1 MLERLNKVFTVDDI
15 EVFKRKIIHISTHF
29 ENSIILNSNYSS
41 TDYDLIFAY
50 GVHSFLSSNKNSL
63 KKLDEYVSQCKDWL
77 FGFFSYDL
85 KNEIE
90 PLKSQNLLCHD
101 LPNLYFFQPK
111 VIITIKEN
119 TVDLKY
125 VSGIEPD
132 VELNNI
138 LNFKYSFKNQSVK
151 DNLELR
157 LKKRDYV
164 KSINSIKDHIR
175 IGDIYE
181 LNFCMDY
188 YSNDIIIDPV
198 KSYISLN
205 SLTESPMSAFIKL
218 KSFHLLSSS
227 PERFIKKKNN
237 RIKTQPIKGTVRR
250 EKNINND
257 LKNINYLNNNSKEL
271 SENHMIVDLVRNDL
285 SRIAKK
291 GTVTVKELS
300 TLYSFKNVHQ
310 LISTVEAEINNS
322 TKISKILESTFPMGS
337 MTGAPKIRS
346 MELIEKFE
354 KTQRGIYSGAVGY
367 ISPKIDFDFNVVIR
381 SIIYDSQRS
390 NLNINVGSAITF
402 ASDPDKEFD
411 ECKLKAEAMISSLK

>member
-63 KKLDEYVSQCKDWL
+63 KKLDDYVSQCKDWL

-101 LPNLYFFQPK
+101 LPNLYFFQPQ

-125 VSGIEPD
+125 VLGIEPD
-132 VELNNI
+132 DELNKI
-138 LNFKYSFKNQSVK
+138 LNFKYSFKKQSVK

-157 LKKRDYV
+157 FKKSDYV
-164 KSINSIKDHIR
+164 KSINNIKEHIR

-218 KSFHLLSSS
+218 KYFHLLSSS

-381 SIIYDSQRS
+381 SIIYDSQRN

-402 ASDPDKEFD
+402 ASDPYKEFD

>member
-63 KKLDEYVSQCKDWL
+63 KKLDDYVSQCKDWL

-90 PLKSQNLLCHD
+90 PLNSQNLLCHD

-111 VIITIKEN
+111 VIIIIKEN

-125 VSGIEPD
+125 VLGIKPD
-132 VELNNI
+132 DELNKI

-157 LKKRDYV
+157 FKKSDYV
-164 KSINSIKDHIR
+164 KSINNIKEHIR

-205 SLTESPMSAFIKL
+205 SLTESPMSALIKL

-227 PERFIKKKNN
+227 PERFIQKKNN

-250 EKNINND
+250 DKNINND

-402 ASDPDKEFD
+402 ASDPNKEFD

>member
-1 MLERLNKVFTVDDI
+1 MERLNKVFTVDDI
-15 EVFKRKIIHISTHF
+15 EGFKRKIIHISTHF

-41 TDYDLIFAY
+41 NDYDLIFAY
-50 GVHSFLSSNKNSL
+50 GIHSFLSSNKNSL
-63 KKLDEYVSQCKDWL
+63 KKLDDYVSQCKDWL

-101 LPNLYFFQPK
+101 LPNVYFFQPK
-111 VIITIKEN
+111 VIITINEN

-125 VSGIEPD
+125 VSGIKPFD
-132 VELNNI
+132 ELNKI

-151 DNLELR
+151 NNLELR
-157 LKKRDYV
+157 LKKSDYV
-164 KSINSIKDHIR
+164 KSINKIKEHIR

-181 LNFCMDY
+181 LNFCIDY
-188 YSNDIIIDPV
+188 HSNDIIIDPV

-205 SLTESPMSAFIKL
+205 SQTESPMSAFIKL
-218 KSFHLLSSS
+218 KSFYLLSSS

-237 RIKTQPIKGTVRR
+237 KIKTQPIKGTIRR
-250 EKNINND
+250 ENDINND
-257 LKNINYLNNNSKEL
+257 LRNINYLNNNSKEL

-310 LISTVEAEINNS
+310 LISTVEAEISNS

-346 MELIEKFE
+346 MELIEEFE

-367 ISPKIDFDFNVVIR
+367 ITPKKDFDFNVVIR
-381 SIIYDSQRS
+381 SIIYDSQRN

-402 ASDPDKEFD
+402 ASDPDQEFN

>member
-101 LPNLYFFQPK
+101 LPNLYFFQPQ

-132 VELNNI
+132 DELNKI

-381 SIIYDSQRS
+381 SIIYDSQR
-390 NLNINVGSAITF
+390 
-402 ASDPDKEFD
+402 K
-411 ECKLKAEAMISSLK
+411 

>member
-63 KKLDEYVSQCKDWL
+63 KKLDDYVSQCKDWL

-90 PLKSQNLLCHD
+90 PLKSENLLCHD
-101 LPNLYFFQPK
+101 LPNLYFFQPQ

-125 VSGIEPD
+125 VLGIEPD
-132 VELNNI
+132 DELNKI
-138 LNFKYSFKNQSVK
+138 LNFKYSFKKQSVK

-157 LKKRDYV
+157 FKKSDYV
-164 KSINSIKDHIR
+164 KSINNIKEHIR

-218 KSFHLLSSS
+218 KYFHLLSSS

-381 SIIYDSQRS
+381 SIIYDSQRN

-402 ASDPDKEFD
+402 ASDPYKEFD

>member
-132 VELNNI
+132 DELNKI

-205 SLTESPMSAFIKL
+205 SLTESPMSALIKL

-250 EKNINND
+250 DKNINND

-402 ASDPDKEFD
+402 ASDPNKEFD

>member
-1 MLERLNKVFTVDDI
+1 MERLNKVFTVDDI

-101 LPNLYFFQPK
+101 LPNLYFFQPQ
-111 VIITIKEN
+111 VIITIKKN

-132 VELNNI
+132 DELNKI

-367 ISPKIDFDFNVVIR
+367 ISPKTDFDFNVVIR
-381 SIIYDSQRS
+381 SIIYDSQRK

>member
-1 MLERLNKVFTVDDI
+1 MERFNKVFTVDDI

-50 GVHSFLSSNKNSL
+50 GLHSFLSSNKNSL
-63 KKLDEYVSQCKDWL
+63 KKLDDYVSQCNDWL

-90 PLKSQNLLCHD
+90 PLKSQNLVCHD
-101 LPNLYFFQPK
+101 IPNIYFFQPQ
-111 VIITIKEN
+111 VIITIKKN
-119 TVDLKY
+119 IVDLKY
-125 VSGIEPD
+125 VAGINPVD
-132 VELNNI
+132 ELNKI
-138 LNFKYSFKNQSVK
+138 LNFKYSFENQSVK
-151 DNLELR
+151 NNLELR
-157 LKKRDYV
+157 FKKSDYV
-164 KSINSIKDHIR
+164 KSINNIKEHIR

-198 KSYISLN
+198 NSYISLN
-205 SLTESPMSAFIKL
+205 SLTESPMSALIKL

-237 RIKTQPIKGTVRR
+237 RIKTQPIKGTARR
-250 EKNINND
+250 DKDINND

-300 TLYSFKNVHQ
+300 ALYSFKNVHQ
-310 LISTVEAEINNS
+310 LISTVEAEISNS

-367 ISPKIDFDFNVVIR
+367 ISPKKDFDFNVVIR
-381 SIIYDSQRS
+381 SIIYDSQM
-390 NLNINVGSAITF
+390 NKLNINVGSAITF
-402 ASDPDKEFD
+402 ASNPDQEFN

>member
-1 MLERLNKVFTVDDI
+1 MERLNKVFTVDDI
-15 EVFKRKIIHISTHF
+15 KVFKRKIIQISTHF

-63 KKLDEYVSQCKDWL
+63 KKLDDYVSQCKDWL

-101 LPNLYFFQPK
+101 LPNLYFFQPQ
-111 VIITIKEN
+111 VIITIKKN

-125 VSGIEPD
+125 VSGIKPD
-132 VELNNI
+132 DELNKI
-138 LNFKYSFKNQSVK
+138 LNFKYSYKNRSVK

-157 LKKRDYV
+157 FKKSDYV
-164 KSINSIKDHIR
+164 KSINKIKEHIR

-181 LNFCMDY
+181 LNFCIDY
-188 YSNDIIIDPV
+188 HSNDIIIDPV

-237 RIKTQPIKGTVRR
+237 RIKTQPIKGTIRR
-250 EKNINND
+250 DKNINND

-310 LISTVEAEINNS
+310 LISTIEAEINNS

-337 MTGAPKIRS
+337 MTGAPKIKS

-367 ISPKIDFDFNVVIR
+367 INPKKDFDFNVVIR
-381 SIIYDSQRS
+381 SIIYDSQK
-390 NLNINVGSAITF
+390 NKLNINVGSAITF
-402 ASDPDKEFD
+402 ASDPDQEFN

>member
-1 MLERLNKVFTVDDI
+1 MERLNKVFTVDDI

-63 KKLDEYVSQCKDWL
+63 KKLDDYVSQCKDWL

-90 PLKSQNLLCHD
+90 PLNSQNLLCHD

-111 VIITIKEN
+111 VIIIIKEN

-125 VSGIEPD
+125 VLGIKPD
-132 VELNNI
+132 DELNKI

-157 LKKRDYV
+157 FKKSDYV
-164 KSINSIKDHIR
+164 KSINNIKEHIR

-205 SLTESPMSAFIKL
+205 SLTESPMSALIKL

-250 EKNINND
+250 DKNINND

-402 ASDPDKEFD
+402 ASDPNKEFD

>member
-1 MLERLNKVFTVDDI
+1 MERLNKVFTVDDI

-63 KKLDEYVSQCKDWL
+63 KKLDDYVSQCKDWL

-90 PLKSQNLLCHD
+90 PLNSQNLLCHD
-101 LPNLYFFQPK
+101 LPNLYFFQPQ
-111 VIITIKEN
+111 VIIIIKEN

-125 VSGIEPD
+125 VLGIKPD
-132 VELNNI
+132 DELNKI

-157 LKKRDYV
+157 FKKSDYV
-164 KSINSIKDHIR
+164 KSINNIKEHIR

-205 SLTESPMSAFIKL
+205 SLTESPMSALIKL

-250 EKNINND
+250 DKNINND

-402 ASDPDKEFD
+402 ASDPNKEFD

>member
-63 KKLDEYVSQCKDWL
+63 KKLDDYVSQCKDWL

-132 VELNNI
+132 DELNKI

-205 SLTESPMSAFIKL
+205 SLTESPMSALIKL

-381 SIIYDSQRS
+381 SIIYDSQRK

>member
-63 KKLDEYVSQCKDWL
+63 KKLDDYVSQCKDWL

-90 PLKSQNLLCHD
+90 PLNSQNLLCHD

-111 VIITIKEN
+111 VIIIIKEN

-125 VSGIEPD
+125 VLGIKPD
-132 VELNNI
+132 DELNKI

-157 LKKRDYV
+157 FKKSDYV
-164 KSINSIKDHIR
+164 KSINNIKEHIR

-205 SLTESPMSAFIKL
+205 SLTESPMSALIKL

-250 EKNINND
+250 DKNINND

-402 ASDPDKEFD
+402 ASDPNKEFD

>member
-1 MLERLNKVFTVDDI
+1 MERLNKVFTVDDI

-63 KKLDEYVSQCKDWL
+63 KKLDDYVSQCKDWL

-90 PLKSQNLLCHD
+90 PLKSENLLCHD
-101 LPNLYFFQPK
+101 LPNLYFFQPQ

-125 VSGIEPD
+125 VLGIEPD
-132 VELNNI
+132 DELNKI
-138 LNFKYSFKNQSVK
+138 LNFKYSFKKQSVK

-218 KSFHLLSSS
+218 KYFHLLSSS

-381 SIIYDSQRS
+381 SIIYDSQRN

-402 ASDPDKEFD
+402 ASDPYKEFD

>member
-101 LPNLYFFQPK
+101 LPNLYFFQPQ
-111 VIITIKEN
+111 VIITIKKN

-132 VELNNI
+132 DELNKI

-367 ISPKIDFDFNVVIR
+367 ISPKTDFDFNVVIR
-381 SIIYDSQRS
+381 SIIYDSQRK

>member
-15 EVFKRKIIHISTHF
+15 KVFKRKIIQISTHF

-63 KKLDEYVSQCKDWL
+63 KKLDDYVSKCKDWL

-101 LPNLYFFQPK
+101 LPNLYFFQPQ
-111 VIITIKEN
+111 VIITIKKN

-125 VSGIEPD
+125 VSGIKPD
-132 VELNNI
+132 DELNKI
-138 LNFKYSFKNQSVK
+138 LNFKYSYKNRSVK

-157 LKKRDYV
+157 FKKSDYV
-164 KSINSIKDHIR
+164 KSINKIKEHIR

-181 LNFCMDY
+181 LNFCIDY
-188 YSNDIIIDPV
+188 HSNDIIIDPV

-237 RIKTQPIKGTVRR
+237 RIKTQPIKGTIRR
-250 EKNINND
+250 DKNINND

-291 GTVTVKELS
+291 GTVKVKELS

-310 LISTVEAEINNS
+310 LISTVEAEISNS

-337 MTGAPKIRS
+337 MTGAPKIKS

-367 ISPKIDFDFNVVIR
+367 INPKKDFDFNVVIR
-381 SIIYDSQRS
+381 SIIYDSQI
-390 NLNINVGSAITF
+390 NKLNINVGSAITF
-402 ASDPDKEFD
+402 ASDPDQEFN

>member
-63 KKLDEYVSQCKDWL
+63 KKLDDYVSQCKDWL

-90 PLKSQNLLCHD
+90 PLNSQNLLCHD
-101 LPNLYFFQPK
+101 LPNLYFFQPQ
-111 VIITIKEN
+111 VIIIIKEN

-125 VSGIEPD
+125 VLGIKPD
-132 VELNNI
+132 DELNKI

-157 LKKRDYV
+157 FKKSDYV
-164 KSINSIKDHIR
+164 KSINNIKEHIR

-205 SLTESPMSAFIKL
+205 SLTESPMSALIKL

-250 EKNINND
+250 DKNINND

-402 ASDPDKEFD
+402 ASDPNKEFD